1 MPTLTADTHVGT
13 IARQLPATVK
23 VFQRRRIDFCCGG
36 KRPLSE
42 ACAAAGAPLEEVLGE
57 LRAAAAAPQPQ
68 QDWSVTPV
76 PALVGHIIEHYHQA
90 LQRDLP
96 VLRELA
102 AKVAQRHGADRPSL
116 VAVRETVERLAAEM
130 TSHMEKEEVVLFPLA
145 VRLAG
150 GDWAGGSPS
159 WIAEGP
165 IPMMEHEHDEVAA
178 MLGELRVLTDGYQ
191 PPQNACNSFRGLYGM
206 LAELERETMMHIHLE
221 NNVLF
226 PRIEELALQPM
237 G

>member
-1 MPTLTADTHVGT
+1 MPTITADAHVGT

-36 KRPLSE
+36 KRPLGE
-42 ACAAAGAPLEEVLGE
+42 ACKAAGAPLDEVLGE
-57 LRAAAAAPQPQ
+57 LRTAAAAPQPQ
-68 QDWSVTPV
+68 EDWSGAPLPT
-76 PALVGHIIEHYHQA
+76 LVGHIIEHYHHA
-90 LQRDLP
+90 LHRDLP

-102 AKVAQRHGADRPSL
+102 AKVAHRHGVDRPAL
-116 VAVRETVERLAAEM
+116 LAVRETVDRLSAEM

-145 VRLAG
+145 VKLAS
-150 GDWAGGSPS
+150 GDWGLGEAS

-165 IPMMEHEHDEVAA
+165 IPMMEHEHGEVAS
-178 MLGELRVLTDGYQ
+178 MLAELRVLTGGYV
-191 PPQNACNSFRGLYGM
+191 PPANACNSFRGLYEM
-206 LAELERETMMHIHLE
+206 LAELERETMVHVHLE

-226 PRIEELALQPM
+226 PRIEELALQPA